1 MVVAG
6 YGECEIKL
14 KGLVKCDYYY
24 HPAPIFIS
32 LAVYKGLYEGEPDA
46 INRLL
51 LFFKDA
57 NLF

>member
-6 YGECEIKL
+6 YGEWEIKL

-32 LAVYKGLYEGEPDA
+32 VAVDKV
-46 INRLL
+46 
-51 LFFKDA
+51 
-57 NLF
+57 